1 MGKGTVMRKLVLAT
15 VLAGLGSLPL
25 GVSAQA
31 GEEGTPSESNLREPA
46 PSAEP
51 APEEPALQLKLDDAG
66 VEVARTPPRTP
77 DGYTL
82 EEMNVRVKRAK
93 IGLGISAG
101 VYAVGGGLFMGYFYG
116 CVVPLL
122 GDPTNESATDS
133 RCNALLGTGVT
144 LGAVSLA
151 GIITSGVL
159 LARRKR
165 ARRELKQA
173 HYGTLRRVQ
182 WDLARSALVF

>member
-1 MGKGTVMRKLVLAT
+1 MRYLLGFVCVLA
-15 VLAGLGSLPL
+15 LAALPL
-25 GVSAQA
+25 GASAQA
-31 GEEGTPSESNLREPA
+31 GEEGATPEPDQQEPA

-101 VYAVGGGLFMGYFYG
+101 VYAVGGGLFMGYIYG
-116 CVVPLL
+116 CVVPLF